1 VIADTL
7 TALAAV
13 ALAASTWL
21 AFRLMYDDRQDED
34 DLVSLILSDL
44 DEPSACAACDPGA
57 ADTGAR
63 PGIPPLPGAG
73 STPQAPGA
81 GGAASAGHPA
91 GAGSP

>member
-1 VIADTL
+1 MIADTL

-21 AFRLMYDDRQDED
+21 AFRLMQEGERQD
-34 DLVSLILSDL
+34 DLIALVLTDL

-63 PGIPPLPGAG
+63 PGLPPLPGAG
-73 STPQAPGA
+73 STPTPGA

>member
-1 VIADTL
+1 MIADTL

-13 ALAASTWL
+13 TLAASTWL
-21 AFRLMYDDRQDED
+21 AFRLMHEEPQD
-34 DLVSLILSDL
+34 DLMPLIMRDL
-44 DEPSACAACDPGA
+44 DEPSVCAACDPGA

-63 PGIPPLPGAG
+63 PGLPPLPGAG
-73 STPQAPGA
+73 STPPTPGA

>member
-1 VIADTL
+1 MIADTL

-13 ALAASTWL
+13 GLAAGTWL
-21 AFRLMYDDRQDED
+21 AFRLMHEDDRED
-34 DLVSLILSDL
+34 DMVSLILSDL

-63 PGIPPLPGAG
+63 AGNPPLPGAG
-73 STPQAPGA
+73 STPTPGA